1 VHLSQDPADGPDSAP
16 EHESAPGAEDI
27 ARPTG
32 EAGVDA
38 PQTSGTA
45 NIGVVGL
52 AVMGSNLAR
61 NLASREGNTVAVYN
75 RSSDKTTHLVQV
87 HPEAGFTPA
96 FSYEE
101 FAASLQKPRAAIIMV
116 KAGRATDAVIDE
128 LVRVFEPGDII
139 VDGGNAL
146 FTDTIRREKAV
157 RETGINFVGMGV
169 SGGEEGALLGPSIM
183 PGGSDESWV
192 TLGPILKSIAA
203 VAEGEAC
210 VTHVGHDGA
219 GHFVKMVHNGIE
231 YADMQLIAEAYDL
244 IRRGT
249 GKTPAEIADVFAEW
263 NRGELESYLIEIT
276 AEVLRQT
283 DAATGRPLVD
293 VIVDQAGAKGT
304 GAWTVQTA
312 LSLGVPVSGIAE
324 ATFARSL
331 SSHAEQREI
340 SGGLPGPDA
349 DAQGAWTVDDPDSFI
364 EKIRLALYAS
374 KIVAYSQGFDEIRA
388 GAAEYGW
395 NIDLGAIARIWRG
408 GCIIRAQFLNRIT
421 DAYAEAP
428 DLPVLL
434 TAPYFVEALART
446 QDAWRDVVATSARVG
461 IPAPAFSSSLAY
473 YDGLRAER
481 LPAALIQGQ
490 RDFFGAH
497 TYKRI
502 DKPGTFHTL
511 WSGDR
516 TEIEAEDT
524 H

>member
-1 VHLSQDPADGPDSAP
+1 MSENS
-16 EHESAPGAEDI
+16 
-27 ARPTG
+27 
-32 EAGVDA
+32 
-38 PQTSGTA
+38 A

-75 RSSDKTTHLVQV
+75 RSRAKTDELVTE
-87 HPEAGFTPA
+87 HPEAGFVPA

-101 FAASLQKPRAAIIMV
+101 FAASLQKPRTAVIMV
-116 KAGRATDAVIDE
+116 KAGRATDAVIE
-128 LVRVFEPGDII
+128 SLVEVFEPGDII

-169 SGGEEGALLGPSIM
+169 SGGEEGALRGPSIM

-192 TLGPILKSIAA
+192 TLGPILTSIAA
-203 VAEGEAC
+203 VAEGEPC
-210 VTHVGHDGA
+210 VTHVGHNGA

-249 GKTPAEIADVFAEW
+249 GKTPAQIADVFAEW

-276 AEVLRQT
+276 AEVLRQV
-283 DAATGRPLVD
+283 DADTQKPLVD
-293 VIVDQAGAKGT
+293 VILDQAGAKGT

-331 SSHAEQREI
+331 SSHAEQREV
-340 SGGLPGPDA
+340 SRGLPGPAD
-349 DAQGAWTVDDPDSFI
+349 DAQSNWTVEDPEAFI

-388 GAAEYGW
+388 GAAEYDW
-395 NIDLGAIARIWRG
+395 QIDLGAVSKIWRG
-408 GCIIRAQFLNRIT
+408 GCIIRAQFLNRI
-421 DAYAEAP
+421 AEAY
-428 DLPVLL
+428 DTETELPVLL
-434 TAPYFVEALART
+434 TAPYFVEALQRA
-446 QDAWRDVVATSARVG
+446 QAAWREVVATSARVG

-473 YDGLRAER
+473 YDGLRADR

-502 DKPGTFHTL
+502 DKDGTFHTL

-516 TEIEAEDT
+516 SEIEAGDT